1 MAEKLVR
8 IGGASA
14 FWGDTAYGAQQLIEQ
29 AEIDYL
35 VFDYLAEITMSLLA
49 RAKARKPD
57 SGYAP
62 DFVAALTPLLPK
74 IAAKGI
80 KVVSNAGGVNPLAC
94 RDALASKLADAG
106 LNLKVAVVLGDD
118 ISSMADTLRAED
130 VREMATGAPMPEA
143 LMSANAYLG
152 ARPIAQALD
161 AGADIVI
168 TGRCVDSAVTLG
180 PLMHEFGWA
189 DTDYDLL
196 SAGSLAG
203 HLIECGPQVTG
214 GLFTDWQSVPGW
226 DDMGFPI
233 VACASD
239 GSFSL
244 TKPDGTGG
252 LVSPASVGEQ
262 LVYEIGDPKAYILP
276 DVVCDWSGVRIEQ
289 AGADIVRVTGAKG
302 RASTP
307 SYKVTATYPDGF
319 RSIATMMIGGID
331 AEKKA
336 QRVADALIA
345 RTRRLFAGRNLGDYR
360 DVDVEILGAEA
371 TYGPHARTQKPR
383 EVILKLAAHHDDKE
397 ALALFT
403 REFLPSATSMAPGIT
418 GFAGG
423 RPTVSPVVRL
433 FSCLIDKRRVPV
445 TVADGSGAES
455 EIAVTAGSPLKAET
469 APASEN
475 ETLTVDGPSETVPL
489 IALAHGRS
497 GDKGDDANIG
507 IIARDPGF
515 VPLLRAALSEQKV
528 ADYFAHILTGTVER
542 YELPGINAFN
552 FLLHGALGGGGIAS
566 LRYDPQGKAFAQMIL
581 DMPIAVPSS
590 WLKTGGLLAEA
601 AR

>member
-1 MAEKLVR
+1 MPEKIVK

-14 FWGDTAYGAQQLIEQ
+14 FWGDTAYGARQLIEQ

-57 SGYAP
+57 AGYAP
-62 DFVAALTPLLPK
+62 DFVAALAPLLPK

-94 RDALASKLADAG
+94 RDALAGKIADAG
-106 LNLKVAVVLGDD
+106 LDLKIAVVIGDD
-118 ISSMADTLRAED
+118 VSSIADTLRAED

-152 ARPIAQALD
+152 ARPVAQALD
-161 AGADIVI
+161 GSADIVI

-189 DTDYDLL
+189 DTDYGLL

-233 VACASD
+233 ACCSAD
-239 GSFSL
+239 GSFTL
-244 TKPDGTGG
+244 TKPEGTGG
-252 LVSPASVGEQ
+252 LVSPATVGEQ
-262 LVYEIGDPKAYILP
+262 LVYEIGDPRAYILP

-289 AGADIVRVTGAKG
+289 AGADIVSVTGAKG
-302 RASTP
+302 RAPTP

-331 AEKKA
+331 AKGKA

-360 DVDVEILGAEA
+360 DIDIEILGAEA
-371 TYGPHARTQKPR
+371 TYGPHARIQNPR
-383 EVILKLAAHHDDKE
+383 EVVLKLAAHHDDKE

-433 FSCLIDKRRVPV
+433 FSCLIDRTRVPV
-445 TVADGSGAES
+445 TVVDANGAES
-455 EIAVTAGSPLKAET
+455 AVAVATGLPLTAG
-469 APASEN
+469 APTDDSN
-475 ETLTVDGPSETVPL
+475 ILTVDGPSETVPL
-489 IALAHGRS
+489 ITLAHGRS

-507 IIARDPGF
+507 IIARNPDF
-515 VPLLRAALSEQKV
+515 IPLLRAALTEEAV
-528 ADYFAHILTGTVER
+528 ADYFAHILTGPVER
-542 YELPGINAFN
+542 YELPGIHAFN
-552 FLLHGALGGGGIAS
+552 FLMHGALGGGGIAS
-566 LRYDPQGKAFAQMIL
+566 LRYDPQGKAFAQMML
-581 DMPIAVPSS
+581 DMPIAVPKD
-590 WLKTGGLLAEA
+590 WLAPGGLLAGA
-601 AR
+601 A